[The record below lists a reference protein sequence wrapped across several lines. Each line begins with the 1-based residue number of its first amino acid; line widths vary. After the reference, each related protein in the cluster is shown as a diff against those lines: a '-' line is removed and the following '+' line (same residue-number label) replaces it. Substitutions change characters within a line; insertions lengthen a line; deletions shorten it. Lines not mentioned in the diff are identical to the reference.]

1 MTDSQLEEFRY
12 DVAHALLKQMS
23 KGSQF
28 QYALDRMLYLIKDRT
43 EDELC
48 EMAPSE
54 VIKHKRPKDKP
65 KRGKGF

>member
-1 MTDSQLEEFRY
+1 MTDSELEEFRY
-12 DVAHALLKQMS
+12 DVAFALLKGMS

-28 QYALDRMLYLIKDRT
+28 QYALDKMLELIQNKT

-54 VIKHKRPKDKP
+54 VIKHKKPKD

>member
-23 KGSQF
+23 KGSQY
-28 QYALDRMLYLIKDRT
+28 QYALDKMLELIQHNT

-54 VIKHKRPKDKP
+54 VIKHKKPKDK
-65 KRGKGF
+65 RAKGF

>member
-12 DVAHALLKQMS
+12 DVAHYLLSKMS

-28 QYALDRMLYLIKDRT
+28 QIALDRVLKQIEHCT
-43 EDELC
+43 EEELA

-54 VIKHKRPKDKP
+54 LPKHRKQRDK
-65 KRGKGF
+65 KAKGF